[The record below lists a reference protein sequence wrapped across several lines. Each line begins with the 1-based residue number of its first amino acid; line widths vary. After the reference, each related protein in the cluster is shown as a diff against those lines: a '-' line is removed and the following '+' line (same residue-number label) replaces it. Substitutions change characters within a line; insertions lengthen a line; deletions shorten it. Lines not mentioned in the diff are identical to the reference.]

1 MAELEKK
8 PVKIVETI
16 LRDAHQSQIATRM
29 TTEQMLPIVDKLD
42 KVGYHAVECWGG
54 ATFDASLRF
63 LHEDPWERLRKL
75 RDGFKKQNFRCFSVD
90 RTSLDTVHMQMTL

>member
-42 KVGYHAVECWGG
+42 KVGYHAVECL
-54 ATFDASLRF
+54 SLI
-63 LHEDPWERLRKL
+63 HI
-75 RDGFKKQNFRCFSVD
+75 
-90 RTSLDTVHMQMTL
+90 